1 MSILNKILG
10 DANERKLKKLEVL
23 VKEINQLE
31 PQFERFSNEQLK
43 ERSEELK
50 KRVQNSSEG
59 SKARSLDHDLASQDR
74 NSQYQ
79 TLDEILPEAFA
90 LVREAAKRTLGQR
103 HFDVQLMGGMVLHQ
117 GQIAEMKTGEGK
129 TLAAT
134 LAVYLNALTS
144 RSSCYYC

>member
-90 LVREAAKRTLGQR
+90 LVREAAKRTLGQP
-103 HFDVQLMGGMVLHQ
+103 F
-117 GQIAEMKTGEGK
+117 
-129 TLAAT
+129 
-134 LAVYLNALTS
+134 
-144 RSSCYYC
+144 